1 MIPSLASSWY
11 QIELRLP
18 ACPCS
23 LSLQLSFNL
32 IDASS
37 ATHTIRL
44 ASQASGGFVVLPLA
58 AEPLTAEAQL
68 ADQPANGAKL
78 YWQAISPRLAKLA
91 MARQLCAED
100 PATLF
105 TDVFALLHQLEQLT
119 PERALDRLWHR
130 YAAWLADRPT
140 PLRAADWLEGR
151 PLADGNFQ
159 PPPSQVSIS
168 RIRALRALLL
178 EQPRPQRRLSLVVPI
193 YGEEAV
199 TLRCLASLLQEQLR
213 APTPTAEL
221 EILCIDDASPAGSL
235 DQLAA
240 LVVECGDGLLQLVRQ
255 PENLGYLR
263 SCNHGASLAT
273 GELICFLNN
282 DTVVTPG
289 WLSELIRTLDG
300 FPDAGLV
307 GPMLIYPDGRLQEA
321 GGIVWRDGS
330 AWNYGRDDDADDPD
344 YGFCRDVDYISGAC
358 LLMRTELF
366 RRIGGFDNR
375 YAPAYYED
383 TDLAM
388 AVRDLGYRVL
398 MQPLAKVIHYE
409 GISSGRDH
417 DSGPKRFQERNA
429 RLFCSKWQRQLQSHA
444 ENGTAVWHERN
455 RARVGRILVM
465 EASLP
470 TPDRDA
476 GSLYIFNLLN
486 DLLALGWDVSYLPAD
501 NLLWQPDY
509 AIPLQRLG
517 VEVLVHPWVAS
528 VDQLLEQRGDHY
540 EAILIARPEVADRWL
555 EAIKT
560 HAPLAR
566 LLYYTH
572 DLHHLRMERQ
582 RAIDPEAV
590 SSEAIER
597 MRRCEQRILDVVD
610 GVLYL
615 SDNEQRQAVE
625 RLRPRAAGFVLPPR
639 VRREAQPQPQGFHG
653 RQGVVFLGGFA
664 HPPNT
669 DAVLWYVQE
678 VLPLLRQQADSAA
691 VPHLHVVGANPPPAI
706 LALAGD
712 GVTVHGYVANLA
724 PLLGRLRLGIA
735 PLRFGAGVKGKML
748 TTMAA
753 GLPLVATS
761 VAAEGLGLRDGVT
774 VRLADDPETFAAA
787 VVALHSSVELWE
799 RQVEA
804 ASNHLEAGWG
814 ASVVRERLAQ
824 ALQGVGLPVAPVAR
838 PLPEEHWPLPLG
850 AGPEGLLSFY
860 NIR

>member
-1 MIPSLASSWY
+1 LILSLASSWY

-18 ACPCS
+18 ACPCG
-23 LSLQLSFNL
+23 LQLQISFNL

-37 ATHTIRL
+37 VVHTIRL
-44 ASQASGGFVVLPLA
+44 AEQVSAGFLVLPLA
-58 AEPLTAEAQL
+58 AEPLTAEAYL
-68 ADQPANGAKL
+68 ADLLVNGAQL
-78 YWQAISPRLAKLA
+78 SWQAISPRLARLA

-105 TDVFALLHQLEQLT
+105 TDVFALLHQLDPLDTHQ
-119 PERALDRLWHR
+119 ALDRLWLR
-130 YAAWLADRPT
+130 YASWLAARPS
-140 PLRAADWLEGR
+140 PLLAPNWLEGR
-151 PLADGNFQ
+151 PLADGSFQ
-159 PPPSQVSIS
+159 PPPVQESIAS
-168 RIRALRALLL
+168 IRGLWHLLL
-178 EQPRPQRRLSLVVPI
+178 SNPRPQRRLSVVLPI
-193 YGEEAV
+193 YGQEAV

-213 APTPTAEL
+213 PPAPSAEL
-221 EILCIDDASPAGSL
+221 EILCVDDASPAGSL

-240 LVVECGDGLLQLVRQ
+240 LIAECNDNRLQLVRQ
-255 PENLGYLR
+255 PDNLGYLR
-263 SCNHGASLAT
+263 TCNHGASLAT
-273 GELICFLNN
+273 GELLCFLNN

-289 WLSELIRTLDG
+289 WLSELIKTLEG

-330 AWNYGRDDDADDPD
+330 AWNYGRDGDADDPA

-358 LLMRTELF
+358 LVMRTELF

-388 AVRDLGYRVL
+388 AVQDLGYRVL

-409 GISSGRDH
+409 GISSGRDN
-417 DSGPKRFQERNA
+417 DTGPKRFQERNA

-455 RARVGRILVM
+455 RGRVGRILVM

-476 GSLYIFNLLN
+476 GSLYIYNLLN

-528 VDQLLEQRGDHY
+528 VPQLLEQRGDHY
-540 EAILIARPEVADRWL
+540 EAILVARPEIADRWL

-572 DLHHLRMERQ
+572 DLHYLRMERQ
-582 RAIDPEAV
+582 RTIQPEAV
-590 SSEAIER
+590 SAAAIER

-615 SDNEQRQAVE
+615 SSDEQRQAME
-625 RLRPRAAGFVLPPR
+625 SLRPRAAGFVLPPR
-639 VRREAQPQPQGFHG
+639 VRCESQPQPFHE
-653 RQGVVFLGGFA
+653 RQGVVFLGGFG

-669 DAVLWYVQE
+669 DAVLWYYHE
-678 VLPLLRQQADSAA
+678 VLPLLRQRVDTDA
-691 VPHLHVVGANPPPAI
+691 VPHLHVVGAKPPPEI
-706 LALAGD
+706 QALAGD

-724 PLLGRLRLGIA
+724 PLLGHLRVGVA

-761 VAAEGLGLRDGVT
+761 VAAEGLGLRDGLT
-774 VRLADDPETFAAA
+774 VRLADDPKTFADA
-787 VVALHSSVELWE
+787 VIALHTSAELWD

-804 ASNHLEAGWG
+804 ASGHLEAGWG

-850 AGPEGLLSFY
+850 AGPEGLLAFY
-860 NIR
+860 NIQ

>member
-1 MIPSLASSWY
+1 L
-11 QIELRLP
+11 Q
-18 ACPCS
+18 
-23 LSLQLSFNL
+23 LQLSFNL

-37 ATHTIRL
+37 VVHTIRL
-44 ASQASGGFVVLPLA
+44 AEQASAGFLVLPLA
-58 AEPLTAEAQL
+58 AEPLTAEASL
-68 ADQPANGAKL
+68 ADVPANGAQL
-78 YWQAISPRLAKLA
+78 SWQAISPRLARLA
-91 MARQLCAED
+91 MVRQLCAED

-105 TDVFALLHQLEQLT
+105 TDVFALLHQLD
-119 PERALDRLWHR
+119 ALDPHQALNRLWLR
-130 YAAWLADRPT
+130 YASWLASRPS
-140 PLRAADWLEGR
+140 PLLAPNWLEGC
-151 PLADGNFQ
+151 PLADGSFQ
-159 PPPSQVSIS
+159 PPPVQESIA
-168 RIRALRALLL
+168 RIRGLWHLLL
-178 EQPRPQRRLSLVVPI
+178 SNPRPQRRLSVVLPI
-193 YGEEAV
+193 YGQEAV

-213 APTPTAEL
+213 PPAPSVEL
-221 EILCIDDASPAGSL
+221 EILCVDDASPSGSL
-235 DQLAA
+235 DQLADLIA
-240 LVVECGDGLLQLVRQ
+240 ECNDNRLQLVRQ
-255 PENLGYLR
+255 PDNLGYLR
-263 SCNHGASLAT
+263 TCNHGASLAT
-273 GELICFLNN
+273 GELLCFLNN

-289 WLSELIRTLDG
+289 WLSELIKTLEG

-330 AWNYGRDDDADDPD
+330 AWNYGRDGDADDPA

-358 LLMRTELF
+358 LVMRTELF

-388 AVRDLGYRVL
+388 AVKDLGYRVL

-409 GISSGRDH
+409 GISSGRDN
-417 DSGPKRFQERNA
+417 DTGPKRFQERNA
-429 RLFCSKWQRQLQSHA
+429 RLFRSKWQRQLQSHA

-455 RARVGRILVM
+455 RGRVGRILVM

-476 GSLYIFNLLN
+476 GSLYIYNLLN

-528 VDQLLEQRGDHY
+528 VPQLLEQRGDHY
-540 EAILIARPEVADRWL
+540 EAILVARPEIADRWL

-572 DLHHLRMERQ
+572 DLHYLRMERQ
-582 RAIDPEAV
+582 RAIQPEAV
-590 SSEAIER
+590 SAAAIER

-615 SDNEQRQAVE
+615 SSDEQRQAME
-625 RLRPRAAGFVLPPR
+625 SLRPRAAGFVLPPR
-639 VRREAQPQPQGFHG
+639 VRCEAQPQPFHE
-653 RQGVVFLGGFA
+653 RQGVVFLGGFG

-669 DAVLWYVQE
+669 DAVLWYYHE
-678 VLPLLRQQADSAA
+678 VLPLLRQRVDTDA
-691 VPHLHVVGANPPPAI
+691 VPHLHVVGANPPPEI
-706 LALAGD
+706 QALAGD

-724 PLLGRLRLGIA
+724 PLLGHLRVGVA

-761 VAAEGLGLRDGVT
+761 VAAEGLGLRDGLT
-774 VRLADDPETFAAA
+774 VRLADDPKTFADA
-787 VVALHSSVELWE
+787 VIALHTSAELWD

-804 ASNHLEAGWG
+804 ASGHLEAGWG

-850 AGPEGLLSFY
+850 AGPEGLLAFY
-860 NIR
+860 NIQ

>member
-1 MIPSLASSWY
+1 LSLSLASRWY
-11 QIELRLP
+11 QVELRC
-18 ACPCS
+18 AAFPCGQPI
-23 LSLQLSFNL
+23 QLSFNL
-32 IDASS
+32 NNGST
-37 ATHTIRL
+37 ATHCLRL
-44 ASQASGGFVVLPLA
+44 ATQASGGFVVLPLEADPLA
-58 AEPLTAEAQL
+58 ADCTPHTTTQL
-68 ADQPANGAKL
+68 S
-78 YWQAISPRLAKLA
+78 WQAISPRLARLA

-105 TDVFALLHQLEQLT
+105 TDAFELLHQLDALDPLQ
-119 PERALDRLWHR
+119 ALDRLWHR
-130 YAAWLADRPT
+130 YASWLADRPT
-140 PLRAADWLEGR
+140 PLQAPNWLEGR
-151 PLADGNFQ
+151 PLADGSFQ
-159 PPPSQVSIS
+159 PPPVEASIA
-168 RIRALRALLL
+168 RIRGLWPLLL
-178 EQPRPQRRLSLVVPI
+178 NNPQPQPQPQRRVSVVLPI

-213 APTPTAEL
+213 APAPTAEL
-221 EILCIDDASPAGSL
+221 EILCVDDASPTGSL
-235 DQLAA
+235 DHLAA
-240 LVVECGDGLLQLVRQ
+240 LVAECNDNRLQLVRQ
-255 PENLGYLR
+255 PDNLGYLR
-263 SCNHGASLAT
+263 SCNHGATLAT
-273 GELICFLNN
+273 GELLCFLNN

-289 WLSELIRTLDG
+289 WLSELINTLEG
-300 FPDAGLV
+300 VPDAGLV
-307 GPMLIYPDGRLQEA
+307 GPKLLYPDGRLQEA

-330 AWNYGRDDDADDPD
+330 AWNYGRNDDADDPA
-344 YGFCRDVDYISGAC
+344 YGFCRDVDYVSGAC
-358 LLMRTELF
+358 LVMRTELF

-388 AVRDLGYRVL
+388 AVQDLGYRVL

-409 GISSGRDH
+409 GISSGRDN
-417 DSGPKRFQERNA
+417 DTGPKRFQERNA
-429 RLFCSKWQRQLQSHA
+429 RLFRSKWQRQLQSHA
-444 ENGTAVWHERN
+444 VNGTAVWHERN
-455 RARVGRILVM
+455 RGRVGRILVM

-476 GSLYIFNLLN
+476 GSLYIYNLLN

-528 VDQLLEQRGDHY
+528 VPELLEQRGDHY
-540 EAILIARPEVADRWL
+540 EAILVARPEIADRWL

-582 RAIDPEAV
+582 RAIQPEAV
-590 SSEAIER
+590 SAAAIEH

-615 SDNEQRQAVE
+615 SSDEQRQAME
-625 RLRPRAAGFVLPPR
+625 SLRPRAAGFVLPPR
-639 VRREAQPQPQGFHG
+639 VRREAQPQAFHE
-653 RQGVVFLGGFA
+653 RQGVVFLGGFG

-669 DAVLWYVQE
+669 DAVLWYVHE
-678 VLPLLRQQADSAA
+678 VLPLLRQRVDGDA
-691 VPHLHVVGANPPPAI
+691 VPHLHVVGAKPPPEI
-706 LALAGD
+706 QALAGD

-724 PLLGRLRLGIA
+724 PLLGRLRVGVA

-761 VAAEGLGLRDGVT
+761 VAAEGLGLRDGLT
-774 VRLADDPETFAAA
+774 VRLADDPEAFASA
-787 VVALHSSVELWE
+787 VIALHTSAELWD
-799 RQVEA
+799 RQVDA
-804 ASNHLEAGWG
+804 ASGHLEAGWG

-824 ALQGVGLPVAPVAR
+824 ALQGVGLPVAAVAR

-850 AGPEGLLSFY
+850 AGPDGLLAFY
-860 NIR
+860 NLHER

>member
-1 MIPSLASSWY
+1 L
-11 QIELRLP
+11 Q
-18 ACPCS
+18 
-23 LSLQLSFNL
+23 LQLSFNL

-37 ATHTIRL
+37 VVHTIRL
-44 ASQASGGFVVLPLA
+44 AEQASAGFLVLPLA
-58 AEPLTAEAQL
+58 AEPLTAEASL
-68 ADQPANGAKL
+68 ADGPANGAQL
-78 YWQAISPRLAKLA
+78 SWQAISPRLARLA

-105 TDVFALLHQLEQLT
+105 TDVFALLHQLDALD
-119 PERALDRLWHR
+119 PHLALDRLWLR
-130 YAAWLADRPT
+130 YASWLASRPS
-140 PLRAADWLEGR
+140 PLLAPNWLEGC
-151 PLADGNFQ
+151 PLADGSFQ
-159 PPPSQVSIS
+159 PPTVQESVA
-168 RIRALRALLL
+168 RIRGLWPLLL
-178 EQPRPQRRLSLVVPI
+178 SNPRPQRRLSVVLPI
-193 YGEEAV
+193 YGQEAV

-213 APTPTAEL
+213 PPAPSVEL
-221 EILCIDDASPAGSL
+221 EILCVDDASPAGSL

-240 LVVECGDGLLQLVRQ
+240 LIAECNDNRLQLVRQ
-255 PENLGYLR
+255 PDNLGYLR
-263 SCNHGASLAT
+263 TCNHGASLAT
-273 GELICFLNN
+273 GELLCFLNN

-289 WLSELIRTLDG
+289 WLSELIKTLEG

-330 AWNYGRDDDADDPD
+330 AWNYGRDGDADDPA

-358 LLMRTELF
+358 LVMRTELF

-388 AVRDLGYRVL
+388 AVKDLGYRVL

-409 GISSGRDH
+409 GISSGRDN
-417 DSGPKRFQERNA
+417 DTGPKRFQERNA

-455 RARVGRILVM
+455 RGRVGRILVM

-476 GSLYIFNLLN
+476 GSLYIYNLLN

-528 VDQLLEQRGDHY
+528 VPQLLEQRGDHY
-540 EAILIARPEVADRWL
+540 EAILVARPEIADRWL

-572 DLHHLRMERQ
+572 DLHYLRMERQ
-582 RAIDPEAV
+582 RAIQPEAV
-590 SSEAIER
+590 SAAAIES

-615 SDNEQRQAVE
+615 SSDEQRQAME
-625 RLRPRAAGFVLPPR
+625 SLRPRAAGFVLPPR
-639 VRREAQPQPQGFHG
+639 VRCEAQPQPFHE
-653 RQGVVFLGGFA
+653 RQGVVFLGGFG

-669 DAVLWYVQE
+669 DAVLWYYHQ
-678 VLPLLRQQADSAA
+678 VLPLLRQRVDTDA
-691 VPHLHVVGANPPPAI
+691 VPHLHVVGAKPPPEI
-706 LALAGD
+706 QALAGD

-724 PLLGRLRLGIA
+724 PLLGRLRVGVA

-761 VAAEGLGLRDGVT
+761 VAAEGLGLRDGLT
-774 VRLADDPETFAAA
+774 VRLADDPKTFADA
-787 VVALHSSVELWE
+787 VIALHTSAELWD

-804 ASNHLEAGWG
+804 ASGHLEAGWG

-850 AGPEGLLSFY
+850 AGPEGLLAFY
-860 NIR
+860 NIQ

>member
-1 MIPSLASSWY
+1 MILSLASSWY

-18 ACPCS
+18 ACPCG
-23 LSLQLSFNL
+23 LPLQLSFNL

-37 ATHTIRL
+37 VVHTIRL
-44 ASQASGGFVVLPLA
+44 AEQVSAGFLVLPLA
-58 AEPLTAEAQL
+58 AEPLTAEAYL
-68 ADQPANGAKL
+68 ADLPVNGAQL
-78 YWQAISPRLAKLA
+78 SWQAISPRLARLA

-105 TDVFALLHQLEQLT
+105 TDVFALLHQLDPLDTHQ
-119 PERALDRLWHR
+119 ALDRLWLR
-130 YAAWLADRPT
+130 YASWLAARPS
-140 PLRAADWLEGR
+140 PLLAPNWLEGR
-151 PLADGNFQ
+151 PLADGSFQ
-159 PPPSQVSIS
+159 PPPVQESVA
-168 RIRALRALLL
+168 RIRGLWHLLL
-178 EQPRPQRRLSLVVPI
+178 SNPRPQRRLSVVLPI
-193 YGEEAV
+193 YGQEAV

-213 APTPTAEL
+213 PPAPSVEL
-221 EILCIDDASPAGSL
+221 EILCVDDASPAGSL
-235 DQLAA
+235 DQLAVLIA
-240 LVVECGDGLLQLVRQ
+240 ECNDNRLQLVRQ
-255 PENLGYLR
+255 PDNLGYLR
-263 SCNHGASLAT
+263 TCNHGASLAT
-273 GELICFLNN
+273 GELLCFLNN

-289 WLSELIRTLDG
+289 WLSELIKTLEG

-330 AWNYGRDDDADDPD
+330 AWNYGRDGDADDPA

-358 LLMRTELF
+358 LVMRTELF

-388 AVRDLGYRVL
+388 AVKDLGYRVL

-409 GISSGRDH
+409 GISSGRDN
-417 DSGPKRFQERNA
+417 DTGPKRFQERNA
-429 RLFCSKWQRQLQSHA
+429 RLFRSKWQRQLQSHA

-455 RARVGRILVM
+455 RGRVGRILVM

-476 GSLYIFNLLN
+476 GSLYIYNLLN

-528 VDQLLEQRGDHY
+528 VPQLLEQRGDHY
-540 EAILIARPEVADRWL
+540 EAILVARPEIADRWL

-572 DLHHLRMERQ
+572 DLHYLRMERQ
-582 RAIDPEAV
+582 RAIQPEAV
-590 SSEAIER
+590 SAAAIES

-615 SDNEQRQAVE
+615 SSDEQRQAME
-625 RLRPRAAGFVLPPR
+625 SLRPRAAGFVLPPR
-639 VRREAQPQPQGFHG
+639 VRCEAQPQPFHE
-653 RQGVVFLGGFA
+653 RQGVVFLGGFS

-669 DAVLWYVQE
+669 DAVLWYYHE
-678 VLPLLRQQADSAA
+678 VLPLLRQRVDSDA
-691 VPHLHVVGANPPPAI
+691 VPHLHVVGANPPPEI
-706 LALAGD
+706 QALAGD

-724 PLLGRLRLGIA
+724 PLLGHLRVGVA

-761 VAAEGLGLRDGVT
+761 VAAEGLGLRDGLT
-774 VRLADDPETFAAA
+774 VRLADDPKTFADA
-787 VVALHSSVELWE
+787 VIALHTSAELWD

-804 ASNHLEAGWG
+804 ASGHLEAGWG

-838 PLPEEHWPLPLG
+838 PLPEERWPLPLG
-850 AGPEGLLSFY
+850 AGPEGLLAFY
-860 NIR
+860 NIQ

>member
-1 MIPSLASSWY
+1 LIPSLASSWY
-11 QIELRLP
+11 QIKLRLP
-18 ACPCS
+18 ACPCG
-23 LSLQLSFNL
+23 LQLQLSFNL

-37 ATHTIRL
+37 VVHTIRL
-44 ASQASGGFVVLPLA
+44 AEQASAGFLVLPLA
-58 AEPLTAEAQL
+58 AEPLTAEASL
-68 ADQPANGAKL
+68 ADVPANGAQL
-78 YWQAISPRLAKLA
+78 SWQAISPRLARLA
-91 MARQLCAED
+91 MVRQLCAED

-105 TDVFALLHQLEQLT
+105 TDVFALLHQLD
-119 PERALDRLWHR
+119 ALDPHQALNRLWLR
-130 YAAWLADRPT
+130 YASWLASRPS
-140 PLRAADWLEGR
+140 PLLAPNWLEGC
-151 PLADGNFQ
+151 PLADGSFQ
-159 PPPSQVSIS
+159 PPPVQESIA
-168 RIRALRALLL
+168 RIRGLWHLLL
-178 EQPRPQRRLSLVVPI
+178 SNPRPQRRLSVVLPI
-193 YGEEAV
+193 YGQEAV

-213 APTPTAEL
+213 PPAPSVEL
-221 EILCIDDASPAGSL
+221 EILCVDDASPSGSL
-235 DQLAA
+235 DQLADLIA
-240 LVVECGDGLLQLVRQ
+240 ECNDNRLQLVRQ
-255 PENLGYLR
+255 PDNLGYLR
-263 SCNHGASLAT
+263 TCNHGASLAT
-273 GELICFLNN
+273 GELLCFLNN

-289 WLSELIRTLDG
+289 WLSELIKTLEG

-330 AWNYGRDDDADDPD
+330 AWNYGRDGDADDPA

-358 LLMRTELF
+358 LVMRTELF

-388 AVRDLGYRVL
+388 AVKDLGYRVL

-409 GISSGRDH
+409 GISSGRDN
-417 DSGPKRFQERNA
+417 DTGPKRFQERNA
-429 RLFCSKWQRQLQSHA
+429 RLFRSKWQRQLQSHA

-455 RARVGRILVM
+455 RGRVGRILVM

-476 GSLYIFNLLN
+476 GSLYIYNLLN

-528 VDQLLEQRGDHY
+528 VPQLLEQRGDHY
-540 EAILIARPEVADRWL
+540 EAILVARPEIADRWL

-572 DLHHLRMERQ
+572 DLHYLRMERQ
-582 RAIDPEAV
+582 RAIQPEAV
-590 SSEAIER
+590 SAAAIER

-615 SDNEQRQAVE
+615 SSDEQRQAME
-625 RLRPRAAGFVLPPR
+625 SLRPRAAGFVLPPR
-639 VRREAQPQPQGFHG
+639 VRCEAQPQPFHE
-653 RQGVVFLGGFA
+653 RQGVVFLGGFG

-669 DAVLWYVQE
+669 DAVLWYYHE
-678 VLPLLRQQADSAA
+678 VLPLLRQRVDTDA
-691 VPHLHVVGANPPPAI
+691 VPHLHVVGANPPPEI
-706 LALAGD
+706 QALAGD

-724 PLLGRLRLGIA
+724 PLLGHLRVGVA

-761 VAAEGLGLRDGVT
+761 VAAEGLGLRDGLT
-774 VRLADDPETFAAA
+774 VRLADDPKTFADA
-787 VVALHSSVELWE
+787 VIALHTSAELWD

-804 ASNHLEAGWG
+804 ASGHLEAGWG

-850 AGPEGLLSFY
+850 AGPEGLLAFY
-860 NIR
+860 NIQ

>member
-18 ACPCS
+18 ACPCG
-23 LSLQLSFNL
+23 LPLQLSFNL

-37 ATHTIRL
+37 VVHTIRL
-44 ASQASGGFVVLPLA
+44 AEQVSAGFLVLPLA
-58 AEPLTAEAQL
+58 AEPLTAEASL
-68 ADQPANGAKL
+68 ADVPANGAQL
-78 YWQAISPRLAKLA
+78 SWQAISPRLARLA

-105 TDVFALLHQLEQLT
+105 TDVFALLHQLDALD
-119 PERALDRLWHR
+119 PHLALDRLWLR
-130 YAAWLADRPT
+130 YASWLAARPS
-140 PLRAADWLEGR
+140 PLLAPNWLEGR
-151 PLADGNFQ
+151 PLADGSFQ
-159 PPPSQVSIS
+159 PPTVQESVA
-168 RIRALRALLL
+168 RIRGLWHLLL
-178 EQPRPQRRLSLVVPI
+178 SNPRPQRRLSVVLPI
-193 YGEEAV
+193 YGQEAV

-213 APTPTAEL
+213 PPAPNVEL
-221 EILCIDDASPAGSL
+221 EILCVDDASPAGSL

-240 LVVECGDGLLQLVRQ
+240 LIAECNDNRLQLVRQ
-255 PENLGYLR
+255 PDNLGYLR
-263 SCNHGASLAT
+263 TCNHGASLAT
-273 GELICFLNN
+273 GELLCFLNN

-289 WLSELIRTLDG
+289 WLSELIKTLEG

-330 AWNYGRDDDADDPD
+330 AWNYGRDGDADDPA

-358 LLMRTELF
+358 LVMRTELF

-388 AVRDLGYRVL
+388 AVKDLGYRVL

-409 GISSGRDH
+409 GISSGRDN
-417 DSGPKRFQERNA
+417 DTGPKRFQERNA
-429 RLFCSKWQRQLQSHA
+429 RLFRSKWQRQLQSHA

-455 RARVGRILVM
+455 RGRVGRILVM

-476 GSLYIFNLLN
+476 GSLYIYNLLN

-528 VDQLLEQRGDHY
+528 VPQLLEQRGDHY
-540 EAILIARPEVADRWL
+540 EAILVARPEIADRWL

-572 DLHHLRMERQ
+572 DLHYLRMERQ
-582 RAIDPEAV
+582 RAIQPEAV
-590 SSEAIER
+590 SAAAIES

-615 SDNEQRQAVE
+615 SSDEQRQAME
-625 RLRPRAAGFVLPPR
+625 ILRPRAAGFVLPPR
-639 VRREAQPQPQGFHG
+639 VRCEAQPQPFHE
-653 RQGVVFLGGFA
+653 RQGVVFLGGFG

-669 DAVLWYVQE
+669 DAVLWYYHE
-678 VLPLLRQQADSAA
+678 VLPLLRQRVDTDS
-691 VPHLHVVGANPPPAI
+691 VPHLHVVGANPPPEI
-706 LALAGD
+706 QALAGD

-724 PLLGRLRLGIA
+724 PLLGHLRVGVA

-761 VAAEGLGLRDGVT
+761 VAAEGLGLRDGLT
-774 VRLADDPETFAAA
+774 VRLADDPKTFADA
-787 VVALHSSVELWE
+787 VIALHTSAELWD

-804 ASNHLEAGWG
+804 ASGHLEAGWG
-814 ASVVRERLAQ
+814 ASVVRKRLAQ

-850 AGPEGLLSFY
+850 AGPEGLLAFY
-860 NIR
+860 NIQ

>member
-1 MIPSLASSWY
+1 MSPSLASSWY

-18 ACPCS
+18 SCPCG
-23 LSLQLSFNL
+23 LPLQLSFNL

-37 ATHTIRL
+37 VVHTIRL
-44 ASQASGGFVVLPLA
+44 AEQASAGFVVLPLA
-58 AEPLTAEAQL
+58 AEPLTAGASL
-68 ADQPANGAKL
+68 ADVPANGAQL
-78 YWQAISPRLAKLA
+78 SWQAISPRLARLT

-105 TDVFALLHQLEQLT
+105 TDVFALLHQLDALDPHQ
-119 PERALDRLWHR
+119 ALDRLWLR
-130 YAAWLADRPT
+130 YASWMAARPSPLLAPN
-140 PLRAADWLEGR
+140 WLEGR
-151 PLADGNFQ
+151 PLADGDFQ
-159 PPPSQVSIS
+159 PPPSQASIA
-168 RIRALRALLL
+168 RIRGLWPLLINN
-178 EQPRPQRRLSLVVPI
+178 PRPQRRLSVVLPI
-193 YGEEAV
+193 YGQEAV

-213 APTPTAEL
+213 PPAPTFEL
-221 EILCIDDASPAGSL
+221 EILCVDDASPSGSL

-240 LVVECGDGLLQLVRQ
+240 LVAECGDDLLQLVHQ

-273 GELICFLNN
+273 GELLCFLNN

-289 WLSELIRTLDG
+289 WLSELIKTLEG

-330 AWNYGRDDDADDPD
+330 AWNYGRNDDAEDPA

-388 AVRDLGYRVL
+388 AVQDLGYRVL
-398 MQPLAKVIHYE
+398 MQPIAKVIHYE
-409 GISSGRDH
+409 GISSGRDN
-417 DSGPKRFQERNA
+417 DTGPKRFQERNA

-455 RARVGRILVM
+455 RGRVGRILVM

-476 GSLYIFNLLN
+476 GSLYIYNLLN

-582 RAIDPEAV
+582 RAIQPEAV

-615 SDNEQRQAVE
+615 SDDEQRQAVE

-639 VRREAQPQPQGFHG
+639 VRCEAQPQPFHE
-653 RQGVVFLGGFA
+653 RQGVVFLGGFG

-669 DAVLWYVQE
+669 DAVLWYFHE
-678 VLPLLRQQADSAA
+678 VLPLMRQRVDTAA

-724 PLLGRLRLGIA
+724 PLLGRLRVGVA

-761 VAAEGLGLRDGVT
+761 VAAEGLGLRDGLT
-774 VRLADDPETFAAA
+774 VRLADDPKTFADA
-787 VVALHSSVELWE
+787 VIALHSSAELWD
-799 RQVEA
+799 RQVDA
-804 ASNHLEAGWG
+804 ASSHLEAGWG

-850 AGPEGLLSFY
+850 AGPEGLLAFY
-860 NIR
+860 NIQ

>member
-1 MIPSLASSWY
+1 LILSLASSWY

-18 ACPCS
+18 ACPCG
-23 LSLQLSFNL
+23 LQLQISFNL

-37 ATHTIRL
+37 VVHTIRL
-44 ASQASGGFVVLPLA
+44 AEQVSAGFSVLPLA
-58 AEPLTAEAQL
+58 AEPLTAEAYL
-68 ADQPANGAKL
+68 ADLLVNGAQL
-78 YWQAISPRLAKLA
+78 SWQAISPRLARLA

-105 TDVFALLHQLEQLT
+105 TDVFALLHQLDPLDTHQ
-119 PERALDRLWHR
+119 ALDRLWLR
-130 YAAWLADRPT
+130 YASWLAARPS
-140 PLRAADWLEGR
+140 PLLAPNWLEGR
-151 PLADGNFQ
+151 PLADGSFQ
-159 PPPSQVSIS
+159 PPPVQESIAS
-168 RIRALRALLL
+168 IRGLWHLLL
-178 EQPRPQRRLSLVVPI
+178 SNPRPQRRLSVVLPI
-193 YGEEAV
+193 YGQEAV

-213 APTPTAEL
+213 PPAPSAEL
-221 EILCIDDASPAGSL
+221 EILCVDDASPAGSL

-240 LVVECGDGLLQLVRQ
+240 LIAECNDNRLQLVRQ
-255 PENLGYLR
+255 PDNLGYLR
-263 SCNHGASLAT
+263 TCNHGASLAT
-273 GELICFLNN
+273 GELLCFLNN

-289 WLSELIRTLDG
+289 WLSELIKTLEG

-330 AWNYGRDDDADDPD
+330 AWNYGRDGDADDPA

-358 LLMRTELF
+358 LVMRTELF

-388 AVRDLGYRVL
+388 AVQDLGYRVL

-409 GISSGRDH
+409 GISSGRDN
-417 DSGPKRFQERNA
+417 DTGPKRFQERNA

-455 RARVGRILVM
+455 RGRVGRILVM

-476 GSLYIFNLLN
+476 GSLYIYNLLN

-528 VDQLLEQRGDHY
+528 VPQLLEQRGDHY
-540 EAILIARPEVADRWL
+540 EAILVARPEIADRWL

-572 DLHHLRMERQ
+572 DLHYLRMERQ
-582 RAIDPEAV
+582 RTIQPEAV
-590 SSEAIER
+590 SAAAIER

-615 SDNEQRQAVE
+615 SSDEQRQAME
-625 RLRPRAAGFVLPPR
+625 SLRPRAAGFVLPPR
-639 VRREAQPQPQGFHG
+639 VRCESQPQPFHE
-653 RQGVVFLGGFA
+653 RQGVVFLGGFG

-669 DAVLWYVQE
+669 DAVLWYYHE
-678 VLPLLRQQADSAA
+678 VLPLLRQRVDTDA
-691 VPHLHVVGANPPPAI
+691 VPHLHVVGAKPPPEI
-706 LALAGD
+706 QALAGD

-724 PLLGRLRLGIA
+724 PLLGHLRVGVA

-761 VAAEGLGLRDGVT
+761 VAAEGLGLRDGLT
-774 VRLADDPETFAAA
+774 VRLADDPKTFADA
-787 VVALHSSVELWE
+787 VIALHTSAELWD

-804 ASNHLEAGWG
+804 ASGHLEAGWG

-850 AGPEGLLSFY
+850 AGPEGLLAFY
-860 NIR
+860 NIQ

>member
-1 MIPSLASSWY
+1 LIPSLASSWY
-11 QIELRLP
+11 QIELRLQ
-18 ACPCS
+18 ACPCG
-23 LSLQLSFNL
+23 LQLQLSFNL

-37 ATHTIRL
+37 VVHTIRL
-44 ASQASGGFVVLPLA
+44 AEQASAGFLVLPLA
-58 AEPLTAEAQL
+58 AEPLTAEASL
-68 ADQPANGAKL
+68 ADGPANGAQL
-78 YWQAISPRLAKLA
+78 SWQAISPRLARLA

-105 TDVFALLHQLEQLT
+105 TDVFALLHQLD
-119 PERALDRLWHR
+119 ALDPHLALNRLWLR
-130 YAAWLADRPT
+130 YDSWLASRPS
-140 PLRAADWLEGR
+140 PLLAPNWLEGR
-151 PLADGNFQ
+151 PLADGSFQ
-159 PPPSQVSIS
+159 PPTVQESVA
-168 RIRALRALLL
+168 RIRGLWHLLL
-178 EQPRPQRRLSLVVPI
+178 SNPRPQRRLSVVLPI
-193 YGEEAV
+193 YGQEAV

-213 APTPTAEL
+213 PPAPSVEL
-221 EILCIDDASPAGSL
+221 EILCVDDASPAGSL

-240 LVVECGDGLLQLVRQ
+240 LIAECNDNRLQLVRQ
-255 PENLGYLR
+255 PDNLGYLR
-263 SCNHGASLAT
+263 TCNHGASLAT
-273 GELICFLNN
+273 GELLCFLNN

-289 WLSELIRTLDG
+289 WLSELIKTLEG

-330 AWNYGRDDDADDPD
+330 AWNYGRDGDADDPA

-358 LLMRTELF
+358 LVMRTELF

-388 AVRDLGYRVL
+388 AVKDLGYRVL

-409 GISSGRDH
+409 GISSGRDN
-417 DSGPKRFQERNA
+417 DTGPKRFQERNA
-429 RLFCSKWQRQLQSHA
+429 RLFRSKWQRQLQSHA

-455 RARVGRILVM
+455 RGRVGRILVM

-476 GSLYIFNLLN
+476 GSLYIYNLLN

-528 VDQLLEQRGDHY
+528 VPQLLEQRGDHY
-540 EAILIARPEVADRWL
+540 EAILVARPEIADRWL

-572 DLHHLRMERQ
+572 DLHYLRMERQ
-582 RAIDPEAV
+582 RAIQPEAV
-590 SSEAIER
+590 SAAAIES

-615 SDNEQRQAVE
+615 SSDEQRQAME
-625 RLRPRAAGFVLPPR
+625 SLRPRAAGFVLPPR
-639 VRREAQPQPQGFHG
+639 VRCEAQPQPFHE
-653 RQGVVFLGGFA
+653 RQGVVFLGGFG

-669 DAVLWYVQE
+669 DAVLWYYHE
-678 VLPLLRQQADSAA
+678 VLPLLRQRVDTDS
-691 VPHLHVVGANPPPAI
+691 VPHLHVVGANPPPEI
-706 LALAGD
+706 QALAGD

-724 PLLGRLRLGIA
+724 PLLGHLRVGVA

-761 VAAEGLGLRDGVT
+761 VAAEGLGLRDGLT
-774 VRLADDPETFAAA
+774 VRLADDPKTFADA
-787 VVALHSSVELWE
+787 VIALHTSAELWD

-804 ASNHLEAGWG
+804 ASGHLEAGWG

-850 AGPEGLLSFY
+850 AGPEGLLAFY
-860 NIR
+860 NIQ